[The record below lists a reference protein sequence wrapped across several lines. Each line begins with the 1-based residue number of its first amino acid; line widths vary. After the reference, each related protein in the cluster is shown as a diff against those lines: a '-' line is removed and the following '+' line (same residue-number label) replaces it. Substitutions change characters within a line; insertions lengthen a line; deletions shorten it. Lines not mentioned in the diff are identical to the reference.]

1 MKVCSINGCN
11 KKHKGLGFC
20 YKHYVRFKKNGTAG
34 TAKWTQG
41 SVEERFWR
49 NVNKNT
55 QSDCW
60 EWVGTM
66 QPNGYGRLSL
76 GSQSDGVEG
85 AHRISWRLHNK
96 AEIPKGMHVMHSC
109 DNRKCVNPSHL
120 SVGTPKQNSQ
130 DMIAKG
136 RKVIASPVGNDNGKA
151 IINPDIVRQI
161 RQSNESHAAL
171 ARKFGISPNC
181 VRGVRIGRTWSHVD
195 A

>member
-1 MKVCSINGCN
+1 MNVCSVVGCGA
-11 KKHKGLGFC
+11 KRKSFGLC
-20 YKHYVRFKKNGTAG
+20 YKHYVRLKKHGTPESV
-34 TAKWTQG
+34 KWTQG

-49 NVNKNT
+49 NVVKGSA
-55 QSDCW
+55 SDCW
-60 EWVGTM
+60 EWNGTM

-76 GSQSDGVEG
+76 GAKSEGSEG

-96 AEIPKGMHVMHSC
+96 TEIPKGMHVMHSC
-109 DNRKCVNPSHL
+109 DNPKCVNPSHL
-120 SVGTPKQNSQ
+120 SVGTPKQNTQ